1 MENKRKIE
9 ELKHLLP
16 DLITGQISD
25 EDKRE
30 LESAIENN
38 TELRADYAVLKSTFG
53 IVESVKSVEL
63 PPEYWNSLLPRI
75 HQRIE
80 EKEAA
85 SFSWDKIASIWKVFV
100 PIAAVIL
107 IAVIYYLAVPS
118 KNELT
123 DKEKN
128 EKIIKDTSKENIQN
142 KDNEKPKKDNKIPEI
157 TNDDKNTNDIKK
169 NIENEKNNMIRK
181 YNRTGNDIVKDN
193 MRNKDENQES
203 IQPVENNDQLTDV
216 PLESEDIEGTSIFA
230 EGEASGL
237 GEDIENELS
246 KLDDHEKSSLL
257 EQLENSNL

>member
-1 MENKRKIE
+1 MENKHNIE

-25 EDKRE
+25 EDKLL
-30 LESAIENN
+30 LESAIENS
-38 TELRADYAVLKSTFG
+38 TELRADYAELKSTFD
-53 IVESVKSVEL
+53 IVESVKNVEP
-63 PPEYWNSLLPRI
+63 PPEYWNNLLPRI

-85 SFSWDKIASIWKVFV
+85 SFNWDKIASVWKVLV

-123 DKEKN
+123 DKEKI
-128 EKIIKDTSKENIQN
+128 EKIAKDTSRV
-142 KDNEKPKKDNKIPEI
+142 DSKKDTKLPEI
-157 TNDDKNTNDIKK
+157 TNDDKNTDDIKK

-181 YNRTGNDIVKDN
+181 FNRTGNDIVKDN
-193 MRNKDENQES
+193 MKINAEENKEANQPNE
-203 IQPVENNDQLTDV
+203 INDQLTDV
-216 PLESEDIEGTSIFA
+216 PLESDDIEDTSIFA

-257 EQLENSNL
+257 EQLENNNL